1 MDIYKV
7 KLTQEAEDDLIAMI
21 IFVKRCKRLRLHSVN
36 IIDWQ
41 KKY

>member
-1 MDIYKV
+1 MI
-7 KLTQEAEDDLIAMI
+7 LLPSMI

-41 KKY
+41 KKS